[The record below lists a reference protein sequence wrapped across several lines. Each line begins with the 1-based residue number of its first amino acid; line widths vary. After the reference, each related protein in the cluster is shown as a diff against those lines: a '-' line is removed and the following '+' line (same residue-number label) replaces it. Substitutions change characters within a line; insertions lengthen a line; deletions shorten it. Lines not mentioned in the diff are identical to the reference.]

1 MNKKNGFFTIPNML
15 SMVRLCLIPLFM
27 WLYCVR
33 KDSLWTALVLVLS
46 GLTDIADGYIARHFN
61 MVSDVGKA
69 LDPIADKITQGAML
83 LALITQF
90 PLMKIPFALLLVK
103 EAIVGIGS
111 LVVIHKTDEVHGA
124 VWHGKITTALLY
136 STMILHLLWPWMP
149 KVLSNGTIIACVI
162 MLLVSLVL
170 YTVRNVKAYQG
181 EKIDN
186 TQGGTYE
193 SYS

>member
-1 MNKKNGFFTIPNML
+1 MMERTAEPMEKKNNFWTIPNIL
-15 SMVRLCLIPLFM
+15 SVVRLCLIPVFM
-27 WLYCVR
+27 WLYCV
-33 KDSLWTALVLVLS
+33 KHNSLWTAIVLVAS

-90 PLMKIPFALLLVK
+90 PSMQVPFVLLLVK

-111 LVVIHKTDEVHGA
+111 LVVIRKTDEVQGA

-136 STMILHLLWPWMP
+136 STMVLHLLWPRMP
-149 KVLSNGTIIACVI
+149 KGLSNATLIACVAM
-162 MLLVSLVL
+162 MLISLVM
-170 YTVRNVKAYQG
+170 YTLRNMKAYHA
-181 EKIDN
+181 KN
-186 TQGGTYE
+186 
-193 SYS
+193 S